1 MKRLKNK
8 IFTLLVSIFT
18 SFLIIILLI
27 FNVSIYSQ
35 EYDELEAKID
45 RVTSA
50 YEDFNFRDL
59 VFVDLEVYIVS
70 RDAMGNLVSTSRYT
84 GDNGLSE
91 QELINLVNKNLDK
104 FKLRK
109 IGNLYFN
116 KHIFTLSPNGDLI
129 VVNNTTMNKYL
140 TTNLSRSILIF
151 VILEFVIIYISK
163 KLTKWLTRPVQE
175 TFDRQKRFVSDASH
189 ELKTPLSIIMASAE
203 TLESNPKEKKWLENI
218 KSESERMNKL
228 VMGLLDLS
236 KTEEGTT
243 KEKFRTI
250 NLSKIMKT
258 KALSFESLMFE
269 NDLELKLD
277 IEKDISYECD
287 QDQMKELLGILLDN
301 AIKHGYE
308 KTKII
313 VTLRKNKDAIILS
326 VTNRGDVIPKS
337 ERVKIFER
345 FYRGDESRNRS
356 SERYG
361 LGLAIAKNI
370 VKNYNGDIFVD
381 CKNGYTTFTVELK

>member
-70 RDAMGNLVSTSRYT
+70 RDAIGNLVSTSRYT

-116 KHIFTLSPNGDLI
+116 KYIFTLSPNGDLI

-151 VILEFVIIYISK
+151 VILEFAIIYIAK
-163 KLTKWLTRPVQE
+163 VLTKWLTRPVQE
-175 TFDRQKRFVSDASH
+175 TFDRQKRFISDASH

-228 VMGLLDLS
+228 VRDLLDLS

-243 KEKFRTI
+243 KEKLRTV
-250 NLSKIMKT
+250 NLSKIIKT

-301 AIKHGYE
+301 AIKHGYK
-308 KTKII
+308 KTKIT
-313 VTLRKNKDAIILS
+313 VTLRKNKDVTFLS
-326 VTNRGDVIPKS
+326 VTNRGDAIPKN
-337 ERVKIFER
+337 ERAKIFER

-370 VKNYNGDIFVD
+370 VKNYNGDISVD